1 MLRLTLRSRSD
12 GRFLARVVESNGYPF
27 VLDFGDRAMIT
38 DVSRRL
44 QHGFSMWRYGELLEI
59 NPQQPE
65 FMQLLAD
72 HYVSEGALVFFE
84 EPGWSGREHE
94 LEDRVAEPTPEP
106 VSEVSELAPSPEL
119 LAALDDSLEDESTE
133 LIELD
138 DLPTVDEFMEP
149 EIDPTDLPEPKLRG
163 PDEVTEQSDL
173 SSLRRKLANFYDP
186 PIVTQSIDDDDDDDD
201 FVVIIDD

>member
-12 GRFLARVVESNGYPF
+12 GRFLARVVEANGYPF

-65 FMQLLAD
+65 FMRLLAD

-84 EPGWSGREHE
+84 EPGWSGREHS
-94 LEDRVAEPTPEP
+94 LEDRLPGPTAPA
-106 VSEVSELAPSPEL
+106 SGDMSELSPSPAL
-119 LAALDDSLEDESTE
+119 MAALDDLTEDESTE

-163 PDEVTEQSDL
+163 PDENTEQTDL
-173 SSLRRKLANFYDP
+173 GRLRRQLAHFYDP
-186 PIVTQSIDDDDDDDD
+186 PVASRSIDDDDDDD